1 MQRGAGD
8 FEKRFTSLEMSGFEE
23 DITDLKNRTNINNMN
38 IDKKIK
44 TIEAFAQTVSDTFKN
59 QLELYNEQVTMM
71 MKKLDNDRKN
81 ISDRLN
87 T

>member
-1 MQRGAGD
+1 
-8 FEKRFTSLEMSGFEE
+8 MSGFEE

-59 QLELYNEQVTMM
+59 QLELYNEQVIMM

>member
-1 MQRGAGD
+1 
-8 FEKRFTSLEMSGFEE
+8 MSGFEE

-71 MKKLDNDRKN
+71 MRKLDNDRKN

-87 T
+87 A